1 MTYLEKR
8 SKIMLNKVFTNS
20 SVDVL
25 NAIRN
30 SASTN
35 YQQYVPIAT
44 PDGDVIKSI
53 GNIIMDMPELQNE
66 FLQAL
71 INRIGR
77 TIVTSKSWENPW
89 AMFKKG
95 RMPFGSTVAE
105 YFIDLAK
112 PFDFNPAT
120 AETNI
125 MAMEKPSVYSSF
137 HILNY
142 QKYYKQTINDSEL
155 ESAFLSF
162 DGLVSFIMKL
172 SESLIT
178 SANTDEFLV
187 MKYMLAREIL
197 NGRIKI
203 VTIPTV
209 TSDNAKDITV
219 EIKSASNKLTF
230 QARDYNMAGVTNHS
244 LKPNQYLILNS
255 NFDASMDVN
264 VLATSFNMDKAE
276 FMGHRVLVDS
286 FGALDTE
293 RLNAL
298 LGDDDGYEE
307 IGSDDLEL
315 LDAVPG
321 IIVDRD
327 FFQIYDRKFEMR
339 AMRNDEGLYRNAW
352 LHVWNVFAVSPFA
365 PAVMFQSETPAVTSI
380 SVTPAEVTSSVGQ
393 TVQFAAIVQT
403 TGFAPQTVTWSSNNE
418 NVTISQ
424 TGLATIN
431 TGATGTITI
440 TATSTF
446 NPAKTGTATIT
457 IAGA

>member
-1 MTYLEKR
+1 MP
-8 SKIMLNKVFTNS
+8 NKVFTNS

-30 SASTN
+30 SATTN

-44 PDGDVIKSI
+44 PDADAIKSI

-66 FLQAL
+66 FIQAL

-89 AMFKKG
+89 SMFKKG

-112 PFDFNPAT
+112 PFDFDPAS
-120 AETNI
+120 AETNF
-125 MAMEKPSVYSSF
+125 MSMEKPEVYSSF

-172 SESLIT
+172 SERVIT
-178 SANTDEFLV
+178 SAKTDEFLV
-187 MKYMLAREIL
+187 MKYMLDREIL
-197 NGRIKI
+197 NGRVKI
-203 VTIPTV
+203 INIPEV
-209 TSDNAKDITV
+209 SANNARDITV
-219 EIKSASNKLTF
+219 AIKSASNKLVF
-230 QARDYNMAGVTNHS
+230 QSRDYNMAGVTNHS
-244 LKPNQYLILNS
+244 LKSDQYLILNS
-255 NFDASMDVN
+255 MFDASMDVN

-286 FGALDTE
+286 FGALDID

-298 LGDDDGYEE
+298 LGDDPGYEE
-307 IGSDDLEL
+307 ISSDDLEL

-327 FFQIYDRKFEMR
+327 FFQIYDRKFELR
-339 AMRNDEGLYRNAW
+339 AMRNDEGLYRNVW
-352 LHVWNVFAVSPFA
+352 LHVWNIFAVSPFA
-365 PAVMFQSETPAVTSI
+365 PAVMFQSTAPTVTAITVSPAT
-380 SVTPAEVTSSVGQ
+380 VTSSPGQ
-393 TVQFAAIVQT
+393 TVQFSANVQT
-403 TGFAPQTVTWSSNNE
+403 TGFAPQTVTWSSDNE
-418 NVTISQ
+418 NVTISPS
-424 TGLATIN
+424 GLATLLP
-431 TGATGTITI
+431 GATGTAKI

-446 NPAKTGTATIT
+446 NSSITNSATIT
-457 IAGA
+457 ISES

>member
-1 MTYLEKR
+1 MP
-8 SKIMLNKVFTNS
+8 NKVFTNS

-44 PDGDVIKSI
+44 PDADVIKSI

-89 AMFKKG
+89 SMFKKG

-112 PFDFNPAT
+112 PYDFDPNT
-120 AETNI
+120 AETNFMNI
-125 MAMEKPSVYSSF
+125 EKPPVYSSF

-178 SANTDEFLV
+178 SANSDEFLV

-197 NGRIKI
+197 NGRITVI
-203 VTIPTV
+203 QIPTV
-209 TSDNAKDITV
+209 TADNAREITTD
-219 EIKSASNKLTF
+219 IKSASNKLTF
-230 QARDYNMAGVTNHS
+230 QSRDYNMAGVTNHS
-244 LKPNQYLILNS
+244 LKENQYLILNS
-255 NFDASMDVN
+255 DFDASMDVN

-286 FGALDTE
+286 FGALDIA
-293 RLNAL
+293 RLNEL
-298 LGDDDGYEE
+298 FGSDPNYEE
-307 IGSDDLEL
+307 IGSSDLEL
-315 LDAVPG
+315 LDGVPG
-321 IIVDRD
+321 VIVDID
-327 FFQIYDRKFEMR
+327 FFQVYDRKFEMR

-352 LHVWNVFAVSPFA
+352 LHVWMVYAVSPFA
-365 PAVMFQSETPAVTSI
+365 PAVMFEPTTPAVTQITVSPNA
-380 SVTPAEVTSSVGQ
+380 VTADIGQ
-393 TVQFAAIVQT
+393 SVQFSATVQT

-418 NVTISQ
+418 HVTITP
-424 TGLATIN
+424 TGLATVG
-431 TGATGTITI
+431 TGATGTATI

-446 NPAKTGTATIT
+446 TNTVSGTATLT
-457 IAGA
+457 IAAG